1 QRLDNFNGGDDRVWN
16 QRYFAN
22 DQFSASTGPVFL
34 NIGGEGPAS
43 HAWMTEGHWVTM
55 AQQTKAMLFQIEH
68 RFYGDSHPTHDASIE
83 NLSFLS
89 SEQALADIAN
99 FITNIT
105 ATYKLHGRK
114 WIVFGGSYS
123 GALSVWA
130 RFKYPHLISG
140 AISASAPLQ
149 PLMNFYQY
157 QEVVQTSLTTLGSP
171 TCAKNVLTASDAIT
185 TLLKSESGCKILSS
199 HFKLCSPLSESVN
212 DQFWFQ
218 ESVANNIQEVVQYN
232 RDNNEFEGGKGRFNI
247 THICKIMDDESLG
260 GPLERYAELNTQT
273 LKEMNITCLDSSFK
287 KFISDTKS
295 TSWDKATGMRQWT
308 YQTCAEFGWFQ
319 TTDSKNQPF
328 HGFPLKLSLEI
339 CEEVFGI
346 GAEQL
351 NRGIQRS
358 LENYGG
364 VAIAGLVTN
373 VTLYNGKIDPWS
385 AVSYPTLTSV
395 GIRSIVVPD
404 TAHCAIMY
412 PASPH
417 DSQYLKQARLEVER
431 ELKAWLGL

>member
-1 QRLDNFNGGDDRVWN
+1 
-16 QRYFAN
+16 
-22 DQFSASTGPVFL
+22 
-34 NIGGEGPAS
+34 
-43 HAWMTEGHWVTM
+43 
-55 AQQTKAMLFQIEH
+55 
-68 RFYGDSHPTHDASIE
+68 
-83 NLSFLS
+83 
-89 SEQALADIAN
+89 
-99 FITNIT
+99 
-105 ATYKLHGRK
+105 
-114 WIVFGGSYS
+114 
-123 GALSVWA
+123 
-130 RFKYPHLISG
+130 
-140 AISASAPLQ
+140 
-149 PLMNFYQY
+149 
-157 QEVVQTSLTTLGSP
+157 
-171 TCAKNVLTASDAIT
+171 
-185 TLLKSESGCKILSS
+185 
-199 HFKLCSPLSESVN
+199 
-212 DQFWFQ
+212 
-218 ESVANNIQEVVQYN
+218 
-232 RDNNEFEGGKGRFNI
+232 
-247 THICKIMDDESLG
+247 
-260 GPLERYAELNTQT
+260 
-273 LKEMNITCLDSSFK
+273 
-287 KFISDTKS
+287 
-295 TSWDKATGMRQWT
+295 MRQWT

-385 AVSYPTLTSV
+385 AVSYVRNNGNFQNEISLSDAPLVHSMSKPTLTSV